1 MNPYI
6 IIMVTATSKPEAEK
20 IIQKLLEEKLIACAN
35 ITSPV
40 TSHYHWK
47 GKIEQAKEVLV
58 LMKTRQ
64 DLFDIVA
71 QRVKAL
77 HSYEAP
83 EVVALPIVAGSK
95 AYLDWLGTSLQP

>member
-6 IIMVTATSKPEAEK
+6 IVMVTASSKPEAEK

-47 GKIEQAKEVLV
+47 GKIEQAEEFLV

-64 DLFDIVA
+64 DLFDAISEC
-71 QRVKAL
+71 VKAL
-77 HSYEAP
+77 HSYEVP
-83 EVVALPIVAGSK
+83 EVIALPIIAGSK
-95 AYLDWLGTSLQP
+95 PYLDWLGTSLQP